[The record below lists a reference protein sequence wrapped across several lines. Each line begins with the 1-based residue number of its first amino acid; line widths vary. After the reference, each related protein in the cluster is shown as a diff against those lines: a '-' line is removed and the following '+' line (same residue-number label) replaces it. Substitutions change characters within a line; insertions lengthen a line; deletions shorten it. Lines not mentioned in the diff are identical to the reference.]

1 MGRGVGAGR
10 TFTSGGVTAARSVVD
25 GAGVEAVA
33 GNPPGDVLTFP
44 GALLLVAAEVG
55 GFAGETFG
63 LAAATVPV
71 DGAVPV
77 AGVALVAGAV
87 LVAGAALVAGAVLV
101 AGAALVAG
109 AVLVAGAALV
119 NGAALVAGGA
129 PEGGAVFLGGVLVAV
144 LMVGAGGVA
153 DAFIAG
159 WLRRVSGTTAAAR
172 YPFQSASLPPALR
185 YCL

>member
-87 LVAGAALVAGAVLV
+87 LVAGAALV
-101 AGAALVAG
+101 
-109 AVLVAGAALV
+109 

-144 LMVGAGGVA
+144 LTVGGGVA

>member
-87 LVAGAALVAGAVLV
+87 LVAGAALV
-101 AGAALVAG
+101 
-109 AVLVAGAALV
+109 

>member
-101 AGAALVAG
+101 AG
-109 AVLVAGAALV
+109 
-119 NGAALVAGGA
+119 GA

-144 LMVGAGGVA
+144 LTVGGGVA